1 MSSIYKRK
9 ESQELSE
16 SILETA
22 RALFA
27 EHGVDAV
34 SMHQIAKTAGVGQG
48 TLYRRYSQ
56 KGELCMELM
65 EGYFDRLQKDVLHSL
80 TANASLAVKER
91 ATLVIRELVLNL
103 MNNIQLMETIYA
115 AIFAGR
121 KCEKEISTFFE
132 SPPYQFLF
140 GTLQGLLQE
149 AVDTGAAAPG
159 VCPPVNA
166 HLLISTLAPQ
176 SLNHLRDQTGF
187 SPEELAAV
195 INRTIVLPL
204 FV

>member
-48 TLYRRYSQ
+48 TLYRRFSQ

-65 EGYFDRLQKDVLHSL
+65 EDYFNGLQEDVQRSL
-80 TANASLAVKER
+80 TENASLAVKER

-121 KCEKEISTFFE
+121 RCEKEMSTFFD

-140 GTLQGLLQE
+140 GTVQGLLQE
-149 AVDTGAAAPG
+149 AVDTGAAAAG
-159 VCPPVNA
+159 VCPPINA

-176 SLNHLRDQTGF
+176 SLNHLRDQTGYT
-187 SPEELAAV
+187 PEELAGV
-195 INRTIVLPL
+195 INRTIVHPL